1 VCPHCG
7 GAGEHPRKRSKKEL
21 KREAGR
27 AKLVARAAE
36 LEALLRRHPAVAA
49 CLVEPQAPGKLA
61 CAHIQ
66 LREQLPC
73 AVSAE
78 EAALGTSHAAA
89 DVTDADELL
98 LTGIMGWLHCE
109 TAPEGAAASAESG
122 RRFFPGGVQV
132 VAQLPPRPSARA
144 ATRPWDHCRGCDG
157 GGLVALAGT
166 GAAAAQSIPAMATAA
181 AQEAAPL
188 IAIAGGGIGGA
199 ALAVALQQRGM
210 RVVIYERDESFSAR
224 RQGYGLTMQQG
235 GTALTK
241 LGLQPEGISSSS
253 HFVFNTAGEI
263 LGFFGRAL
271 TGGGAEGG
279 GGRGGGGGGGA
290 AEGGGGGGGGGG
302 AAEGGGGGEA
312 PMDIDGQQPP
322 SARNKPPSKDGRKNR
337 QMYNLHVPRQRLR
350 QRLLESLAPGTGQKT
365 ETKRNETQR
374 PFCVIFLFNKIILP

>member
-1 VCPHCG
+1 
-7 GAGEHPRKRSKKEL
+7 
-21 KREAGR
+21 
-27 AKLVARAAE
+27 
-36 LEALLRRHPAVAA
+36 
-49 CLVEPQAPGKLA
+49 
-61 CAHIQ
+61 
-66 LREQLPC
+66 
-73 AVSAE
+73 
-78 EAALGTSHAAA
+78 
-89 DVTDADELL
+89 
-98 LTGIMGWLHCE
+98 
-109 TAPEGAAASAESG
+109 
-122 RRFFPGGVQV
+122 
-132 VAQLPPRPSARA
+132 
-144 ATRPWDHCRGCDG
+144 
-157 GGLVALAGT
+157 
-166 GAAAAQSIPAMATAA
+166 MATAA

-279 GGRGGGGGGGA
+279 GGRGGGGGGGGA

-374 PFCVIFLFNKIILP
+374 PFCVIFLLKNIILP